1 MGEMERGAMPGAYTK
16 IVFKKQE
23 APDTNHHNGH
33 KHPSIMAA
41 FEQVK
46 TQVGYQ
52 YFADLRTRRV
62 DPLYNEMCLIIS
74 EVLLMDHDAAIKIN
88 GIPIFACLVQ
98 EVFGKLRCD
107 HLRHVF
113 DKFQEYSCSVHNKKA
128 YLRTAL
134 YNVFFEYNI
143 PYYFQGETDGHRR
156 T

>member
-1 MGEMERGAMPGAYTK
+1 MGELEGAMPGEPTN
-16 IVFKKQE
+16 IVFSNQ
-23 APDTNHHNGH
+23 AGPAANPRGNNR
-33 KHPSIMAA
+33 PSIMAA
-41 FEQVK
+41 FEHVRRQVD
-46 TQVGYQ
+46 YHC
-52 YFADLRTRRV
+52 FANLHTRRV

-74 EVLLMDHDAAIKIN
+74 EVLLMDHEAAIRIN
-88 GIPIFACLVQ
+88 GTPIVACLVQ

-113 DKFQEYSCSVHNKKA
+113 DKFQEYSYSVHNKKA